1 LFMIEANFPFPP
13 QLIRNHLQE
22 RLPGTPGNCIWI
34 SLPFWSL
41 VYEFAKLIFYNVS
54 QSIKSLLK

>member
-22 RLPGTPGNCIWI
+22 RLLGFPRNCIWI

-41 VYEFAKLIFYNVS
+41 VYEFAKLISYNVFL
-54 QSIKSLLK
+54 SIKGLLK